1 MDATARFSRMR
12 RSRLRPALGCPH
24 SRRPEIIPKVPTS
37 CPPGGGSFVVGVKL
51 INSTSPKTP
60 HTSTLM
66 SSKSDYL
73 LLFRGTTWQQELS
86 PQEIE
91 KTLSSF
97 MNWFQELQ
105 DEGKIKGA
113 NPLERGGKL
122 VSGPNGRSVVDGPF
136 AESKEAIGGYFLISV
151 EDEAEAIAIA
161 QRCPL
166 LERGNVV
173 EVRPVAPQCPLA
185 ASLNHP
191 LAELAHA

>member
-1 MDATARFSRMR
+1 
-12 RSRLRPALGCPH
+12 
-24 SRRPEIIPKVPTS
+24 
-37 CPPGGGSFVVGVKL
+37 
-51 INSTSPKTP
+51 
-60 HTSTLM
+60 M